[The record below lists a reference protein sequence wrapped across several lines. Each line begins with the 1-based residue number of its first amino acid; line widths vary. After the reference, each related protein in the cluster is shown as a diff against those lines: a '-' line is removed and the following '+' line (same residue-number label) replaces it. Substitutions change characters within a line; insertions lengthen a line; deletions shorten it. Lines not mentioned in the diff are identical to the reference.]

1 MEKAMGDAQTQA
13 QQSGGT
19 RGFGGSN
26 QLSTITG
33 LLGQV
38 PGAGGLITQA
48 EQLQAQSAAQEQSNN
63 REAPRDASSGATQ
76 TFDGPP
82 GRVGGPPGPGIPG
95 LPNFDPQETARKIY
109 PILEF
114 RDKVVKAISATI
126 EKIPG
131 LEALVEK
138 ITETLTLFVLSLL
151 APFIRPIIN
160 AVSAQ
165 LKNGSSAVID
175 TSGKH
180 QYEPWTNPRCSDP
193 THSMLSK
200 DHFSNILN
208 EPAGQVASTI
218 LQYVAPRILFAWQ
231 NPDVPIHEVLNDVAR
246 VFHHPAL
253 RDPHCELHRNMF
265 DTVQR
270 WANSRPPNLPNL
282 NDILSSESVRAG
294 KNHIGLD
301 SSKPPSGS
309 GMPSLP
315 GMSNVFSSA
324 GSHPHL
330 SNAPWEKLG
339 RFHDP
344 TGLSR
349 DGPDDAENIPSAF
362 PGTNTAFDSTRPPT
376 GPAHALEEET
386 PQQYAQD
393 PYAQS
398 QGPVP
403 YGVAAPPPPPPQQQE
418 GYGQPG
424 AFQGQP
430 QGGQPYPPQPG
441 YPPQGYQGQPPY
453 GFDPNAPQPGYPS
466 QGYRGPPP
474 AGQGYGGG
482 YYR

>member
-1 MEKAMGDAQTQA
+1 MEKAMGDAQAQA
-13 QQSGGT
+13 KQSGGT

-38 PGAGGLITQA
+38 PDAGGFIQQA
-48 EQLQAQSAAQEQSNN
+48 EQLQAQSAAQEQTNN
-63 REAPRDASSGATQ
+63 RQASRDASSNAPPS
-76 TFDGPP
+76 FDAPP
-82 GRVGGPPGPGIPG
+82 GAAGGPPGPGIPG
-95 LPNFDPQETARKIY
+95 LSQNFDPQETARKIY

-114 RDKVVKAISATI
+114 RDKVVRAISATI

-131 LEALVEK
+131 LEALVDK

-151 APFIRPIIN
+151 APFVRPIVN

-180 QYEPWTNPRCSDP
+180 QYEPWTDPHCTDP
-193 THSMLSK
+193 THSLLSK

-218 LQYVAPRILFAWQ
+218 LQYVAPRIIFAWQ
-231 NPDVPIHEVLNDVAR
+231 NPSVPIHEVLNDVVR

-253 RDPHCELHRNMF
+253 RDQNCELHRNMF

-270 WANSRPPNLPNL
+270 WAHSRPSNLPNL

-301 SSKPPSGS
+301 AHGS
-309 GMPSLP
+309 GMSSIP
-315 GMSNVFSSA
+315 GMSNVFGAA

-339 RFHDP
+339 KFP
-344 TGLSR
+344 GMSR
-349 DGPDDAENIPSAF
+349 EVGGDAETIQSAF

-376 GPAHALEEET
+376 GPAVAYEQGA
-386 PQQYAQD
+386 PQQYQHD

-403 YGVAAPPPPPPQQQE
+403 YGSAPPQQQQGGYGQPPACQGPSPGGLPPQGYGGQPPYGYDPNAPPPPGQGYGGPPPQ
-418 GYGQPG
+418 
-424 AFQGQP
+424 
-430 QGGQPYPPQPG
+430 G
-441 YPPQGYQGQPPY
+441 YPPQGY
-453 GFDPNAPQPGYPS
+453 
-466 QGYRGPPP
+466 
-474 AGQGYGGG
+474 GGR
-482 YYR
+482 YYQ